1 VKGLPDPLPKNGIA
15 ELALQIR
22 RREVSLTEITRAY
35 IARIEALNPILGA
48 YTSTSLERAA
58 DVAASLDHLLA
69 GGTDLGPLMGI
80 PISIKDLFTVDGLPT
95 SVGGRVDCSDLIQG
109 EGSFVRLLK
118 NAGCVILGKTRT
130 TEFAMGGVNLIHP
143 RTTNPWDA
151 KVPRTPGGSSSG
163 AGCAMAAGLCGVAI
177 GADAGGSVR
186 MPAAF
191 CGTFGYKASSS
202 LWPKEGAFSL
212 SMTFDSLG
220 FLTASAVDALLVF
233 EALGGERPKGT
244 RQARG
249 LRLCIPADHFFD
261 NIDSDVGACFDA
273 AVNLLKAEGVE
284 IDTISLPEASEIGP
298 MFAQMVPAEFLA
310 AVGKDRFVGAKDV
323 LDPLVW
329 NRVSPALD
337 LPAIDYIKLVQRQ
350 RTLEHLVH
358 ERTSQFDGWLVPT
371 VPKVPAP
378 FAQLQDVES
387 AASWNLHTTQN
398 TRPGNVF
405 GQCGVSLPIQHLC
418 GVALPVGL
426 QLSMRRG
433 SDARLLQ
440 TAMLLEQIL
449 EPGPRPD
456 VGGFLH

>member
-1 VKGLPDPLPKNGIA
+1 
-15 ELALQIR
+15 
-22 RREVSLTEITRAY
+22 
-35 IARIEALNPILGA
+35 
-48 YTSTSLERAA
+48 
-58 DVAASLDHLLA
+58 
-69 GGTDLGPLMGI
+69 
-80 PISIKDLFTVDGLPT
+80 
-95 SVGGRVDCSDLIQG
+95 
-109 EGSFVRLLK
+109 
-118 NAGCVILGKTRT
+118 
-130 TEFAMGGVNLIHP
+130 
-143 RTTNPWDA
+143 
-151 KVPRTPGGSSSG
+151 
-163 AGCAMAAGLCGVAI
+163 
-177 GADAGGSVR
+177 
-186 MPAAF
+186 
-191 CGTFGYKASSS
+191 
-202 LWPKEGAFSL
+202 
-212 SMTFDSLG
+212 
-220 FLTASAVDALLVF
+220 
-233 EALGGERPKGT
+233 
-244 RQARG
+244 
-249 LRLCIPADHFFD
+249 
-261 NIDSDVGACFDA
+261 
-273 AVNLLKAEGVE
+273 
-284 IDTISLPEASEIGP
+284 
-298 MFAQMVPAEFLA
+298 
-310 AVGKDRFVGAKDV
+310 
-323 LDPLVW
+323 
-329 NRVSPALD
+329 VSPALD